1 MQIVEPGIATVG
13 NGEGRLDRKR
23 VCFLYDVNLHKLQP
37 GTLTLLFLSLSALLA
52 SQAPKEYYHQKA
64 TITIS
69 LMLQCDDKT
78 TEEVLLA
85 LRILDAPSSRNCVTN

>member
-37 GTLTLLFLSLSALLA
+37 GTLTLLFLSLRLTRFSSAEGKL
-52 SQAPKEYYHQKA
+52 SPESNNNNKFNAP
-64 TITIS
+64 
-69 LMLQCDDKT
+69 M
-78 TEEVLLA
+78 
-85 LRILDAPSSRNCVTN
+85 R